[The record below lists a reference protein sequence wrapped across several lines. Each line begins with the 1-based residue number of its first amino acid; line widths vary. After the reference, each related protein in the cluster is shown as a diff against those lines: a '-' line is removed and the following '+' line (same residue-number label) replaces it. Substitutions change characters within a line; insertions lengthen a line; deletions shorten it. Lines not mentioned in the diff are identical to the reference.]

1 MSEGARYASVMGR
14 DYWNVRDDEDHPI
27 LGKSD
32 GLLRWS

>member
-1 MSEGARYASVMGR
+1 MGR